1 MFEYLLK
8 KNPDISEL
16 FTDEDKTF
24 IKEMINPP
32 KDKKIKVKKD
42 KAYLYQVND
51 AATA

>member
-8 KNPDISEL
+8 KHPKISKL
-16 FTDEDKTF
+16 FTKEDKTF

-32 KDKKIKVKKD
+32 KDKKIKVKKK

-51 AATA
+51 TAAA